1 MYYYER
7 LRDLR
12 EDADLTQKEAG
23 AILNTT
29 QQQYAKYELGV
40 QEIPTHHLLRLAE
53 YYHVSMD
60 YHRPCGLG
68 GYADPE
74 SAPDMEYRTEE
85 AVSAKEQQ
93 KINALR
99 CEFLKAFVFLSD

>member
-40 QEIPTHHLLRLAE
+40 QEIPTHHLVTLAD
-53 YYHVSMD
+53 YYHVSTD
-60 YHRPCGLG
+60 YIVGRADWAEVELSRALQTLRP
-68 GYADPE
+68 
-74 SAPDMEYRTEE
+74 EE
-85 AVSAKEQQ
+85 TSRL
-93 KINALR
+93 LR
-99 CEFLKAFVFLSD
+99 CLQARR